1 MTTDSLV
8 VTWKPVT
15 KRLNGILK
23 AYIIRWK
30 AVNSGQNYT
39 TLTLKISENLSETS
53 SSARKRRDTHDL
65 PASDETSFKLTNLT
79 LYTNYSVQV
88 AAFTIKDGPYSDP
101 VYILSGEGGKMI
113 VIDIKFLVSL
123 TIDYEAERLGENGKS
138 SVTDL

>member
-15 KRLNGILK
+15 EGLNGILK

-39 TLTLKISENLSETS
+39 TRTLNIES
-53 SSARKRRDTHDL
+53 SSHSRKRRD
-65 PASDETSFKLTNLT
+65 ASGLTASNETSFKLTNLT
-79 LYTNYSVQV
+79 LYTNYSVEV

-113 VIDIKFLVSL
+113 AIDIKFLVSL
-123 TIDYEAERLGENGKS
+123 SIDYEAERLGENSKS
-138 SVTDL
+138 SVTGP